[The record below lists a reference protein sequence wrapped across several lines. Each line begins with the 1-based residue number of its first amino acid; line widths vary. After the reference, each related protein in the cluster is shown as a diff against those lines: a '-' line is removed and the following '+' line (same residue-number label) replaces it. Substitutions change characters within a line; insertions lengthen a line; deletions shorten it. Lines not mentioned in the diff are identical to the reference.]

1 MELFLDSLMDT
12 VKMIPFLALTF
23 IAIEYFEHKFG
34 KKFADKIK
42 SSGKFGPILGAIL
55 GIIPQCGFSIMG
67 VAFYSEGLITLGT
80 LISIFI
86 ATSDEA
92 LPVLVSN
99 PSTAGKVLPLVMTK
113 LLLAI
118 LWGYIIDTALR
129 RKNLKSDVLLST
141 DNSIEPCE
149 DECINAHFVF
159 ADIFKHSLKRTAKI
173 ALYIFVI
180 NFAIGAA
187 VDYSGFTRFAS
198 LTYGNQPLQIG
209 ISSIIGL
216 IPNCAISIGL
226 VEVYL
231 NHAIGF
237 PSLVAGLSSNAGLA
251 LLVLFKESKRKKDAL
266 YLTLLLVACSFLSGI
281 ILYYIGM

>member
-1 MELFLDSLMDT
+1 MELLLDSLIDT
-12 VKMIPFLALTF
+12 IKMIPFLALTF

-34 KKFADKIK
+34 KKFSEKIK
-42 SSGKFGPILGAIL
+42 GAGKLGPILGAAL
-55 GIIPQCGFSIMG
+55 GVVPQCGFSVIG

-80 LISIFI
+80 IIAIFI

-92 LPVLVSN
+92 LPVLISN
-99 PSTAGKVLPLVMTK
+99 PSTAGEVFPLIAAK
-113 LLLAI
+113 FLLAI
-118 LWGYIIDTALR
+118 FWGYIIDIV
-129 RKNLKSDVLLST
+129 LKKRIIKKDVLISG
-141 DNSIEPCE
+141 NSITESCE
-149 DECINAHFVF
+149 DECINVHFNF
-159 ADIFKHSLKRTAKI
+159 KDIFMHSIKRTIKI

-187 VDYSGFTRFAS
+187 VNYSGFTRFAS

-209 ISSIIGL
+209 ISSIVGL
-216 IPNCAISIGL
+216 IPNCAVSIGL

-237 PSLVAGLSSNAGLA
+237 PGLVAGLSSNAGLA

-266 YLTLLLVACSFLSGI
+266 YLTALLVICSFLSGI
-281 ILYYIGM
+281 ILYFIGM

>member
-34 KKFADKIK
+34 KKFSDKIK
-42 SSGKFGPILGAIL
+42 DAGKLGPILGAAL
-55 GIIPQCGFSIMG
+55 GIIPQCGFSVIG

-80 LISIFI
+80 IIAIFI

-92 LPVLVSN
+92 LPVLISK
-99 PSTAGKVLPLVMTK
+99 PSTAGKVLPLIAAK
-113 LLLAI
+113 FLLAI
-118 LWGYIIDTALR
+118 LWGYIIDIALKR
-129 RKNLKSDVLLST
+129 RTLKNDALLN
-141 DNSIEPCE
+141 DNGITEPCE
-149 DECINAHFVF
+149 DECINAHFDF
-159 ADIFKHSLKRTAKI
+159 KDIFKHSIKRTMKI
-173 ALYIFVI
+173 ALYILVI

-187 VDYSGFTRFAS
+187 VEYSGFTRFAS

-209 ISSIIGL
+209 ISSIVGL
-216 IPNCAISIGL
+216 IPNCAVSIGL

-237 PSLVAGLSSNAGLA
+237 PGLVAGLSSNAGLA

-266 YLTLLLVACSFLSGI
+266 YLTLLLVICGFLSGI
-281 ILYYIGM
+281 ILYLIGM